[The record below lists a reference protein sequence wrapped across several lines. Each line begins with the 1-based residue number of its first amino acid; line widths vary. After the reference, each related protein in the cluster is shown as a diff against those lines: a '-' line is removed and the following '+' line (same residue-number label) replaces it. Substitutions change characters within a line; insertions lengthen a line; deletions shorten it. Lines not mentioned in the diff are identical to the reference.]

1 MKIADKVAL
10 ILSRYGFSLAEGLEI
25 YKQFAAS
32 EDEELVHVDKAK
44 DCAVFL
50 NTLSENAENP
60 EESKNLTITV
70 WLNYASD
77 FCLNYNL
84 AGAVAMHDRD
94 FDFDEEDTNKFLEF
108 FQLCNNA
115 YRANQDSPE
124 LPELPD
130 DMAWVFKLPFLE
142 DYMENSSYDVN
153 ETTSIKIDWS
163 EF

>member
-1 MKIADKVAL
+1 MKIADKVAF

-25 YKQFAAS
+25 YKQFEAG
-32 EDEELVHVDKAK
+32 EDEHLVHVDKAK
-44 DCAVFL
+44 DCVVYI
-50 NTLSENAENP
+50 NTLSVNSENP

-70 WLNYASD
+70 WLNYAGD

-84 AGAVAMHDRD
+84 VGAVAMHDRD
-94 FDFDEEDTNKFLEF
+94 LDLDEEDTNKFLEF
-108 FQLCNNA
+108 FQLCHNA
-115 YRANQDSPE
+115 YRENQDSPE

-130 DMAWVFKLPFLE
+130 DMAWVFQLPFLE

-153 ETTSIKIDWS
+153 EKTSINIDWS

>member
-1 MKIADKVAL
+1 MKISDKVAL
-10 ILSRYGFSLAEGLEI
+10 ILSKYGFSLAEGLDI
-25 YKQFAAS
+25 YAQFEAS
-32 EDEELVHVDKAK
+32 EDRELVRIGSNK
-44 DCAVFL
+44 DIVVHL
-50 NTLSENAENP
+50 KEKS
-60 EESKNLTITV
+60 EESKDLFLTV

-108 FQLCNNA
+108 FQLCHNA

-153 ETTSIKIDWS
+153 EKTSIKIDWS

>member
-1 MKIADKVAL
+1 MKIADKVAF

-25 YKQFAAS
+25 YKQFEAG
-32 EDEELVHVDKAK
+32 EDEHLVHVDKAK
-44 DCAVFL
+44 DCVVYI
-50 NTLSENAENP
+50 NTLSVNSENP

-70 WLNYASD
+70 WLNYAGD

-84 AGAVAMHDRD
+84 VGAVAMHDRD
-94 FDFDEEDTNKFLEF
+94 LDLDE
-108 FQLCNNA
+108 
-115 YRANQDSPE
+115 DSPE

-130 DMAWVFKLPFLE
+130 DMAWVFQLPFLE

-153 ETTSIKIDWS
+153 EKTSINIDWS

>member
-94 FDFDEEDTNKFLEF
+94 LDLDEEDTNKFLEF
-108 FQLCNNA
+108 FQLCHNA
-115 YRANQDSPE
+115 YRENQESPE

-153 ETTSIKIDWS
+153 EKTSINIDWS

>member
-94 FDFDEEDTNKFLEF
+94 LDLDEEDTNKFLEF
-108 FQLCNNA
+108 FQLCHNA
-115 YRANQDSPE
+115 YRENQNSPE

-142 DYMENSSYDVN
+142 DYMESSSYDVN